1 LHSVR
6 IHPETW
12 KLVVQ
17 AAGLLLFGI
26 AFEAVFVAA
35 EAQLSPNIYFEASYT
50 LALIDTAPLAFV
62 LALLSLAFYGWL
74 FIPAGRGRLGWRQ
87 IDCVG
92 GFRWPIFGVAA
103 TLAWAYS
110 SYGYNYYFDQA
121 HQWDRLLLT
130 LLMFGTLRSP
140 LLIAVFCLE
149 LLVSRGQFGHLI
161 SSRTPIGDELS
172 IRVLGMVVGCAL
184 WNTLLCALASIPA
197 ASRIALVKTWCPSAR
212 VQIRS
217 LVYSI
222 LCLIGFYYAFGGL
235 SKLLIGASLIDWMRF
250 SHMENLFVASYLNGW
265 LNHLPETRILD
276 LAEWIR
282 SISVPISAMTLIVEL
297 GMLFVLLRQRG
308 TLLLLAA
315 VSAMHIGIVIMT
327 GIIFW
332 KWMILDLSLLAWLWF
347 WRNHEEVRC
356 IYSRSNF
363 IVSLLLIAAVMAAF
377 HENRFAWWNT
387 KWFKI
392 YEIEARD
399 EAGNRYLVDYA
410 DFAPYTLFDFYQPQ
424 ELRIH
429 TKVYGMSFNQG
440 VMQRLEE
447 ADPADLQQLSAT
459 PSGSDAGKAQGR
471 QKRIFNDFMI
481 RHFKHR
487 NSAPGQKVPPFLL
500 PSPSMHNRHLSA
512 PNLYRDQAPIVEVQ
526 LRFIEIFY
534 SGSKLHRMRDEIV
547 HTIRIPQ
554 GDERRRDSAGD

>member
-1 LHSVR
+1 MHSDR
-6 IHPETW
+6 IHPATW

-26 AFEAVFVAA
+26 AFEAAFVAA

-50 LALIDTAPLAFV
+50 VSLISSVPFAFV
-62 LALLSLAFYGWL
+62 LALLSLAFSCWL
-74 FIPAGRGRLGWRQ
+74 FIPASRGRLSWRQ

-92 GFRWPIFGVAA
+92 GFRWPIFGVVAS
-103 TLAWAYS
+103 LAWAYS
-110 SYGYNYYFDQA
+110 GYGYNYYFDQS
-121 HQWDRLLLT
+121 HLWDRLLLT

-140 LLIAVFCLE
+140 LLVAVFCLE

-161 SSRTPIGDELS
+161 ASRTPIGDELS

-184 WNTLLCALASIPA
+184 WNTLLCARASLPA

-235 SKLLIGASLIDWMRF
+235 SKLLIGANLTDWMRF

-265 LNHLPETRILD
+265 LNHLPETRILE

-282 SISVPISAMTLIVEL
+282 SISVPIAAMTLIIEL
-297 GMLFVLLRQRG
+297 GMLFILLRQRG

-315 VSAMHIGIVIMT
+315 VSSMQIGIVIMT

-347 WRNHEEVRC
+347 WRKHEEVRC

-387 KWFKI
+387 KWIKV
-392 YEIEARD
+392 YEIEAID

-410 DFAPYTLFDFYQPQ
+410 DFAPYILFDFYQPDQ
-424 ELRIH
+424 RRIQ
-429 TKVYGMSFNQG
+429 TKVYGMSFDQG
-440 VMQRLEE
+440 LMQGLEE
-447 ADPADLQQLSAT
+447 AEPADLQQIFAL
-459 PSGSDAGKAQGR
+459 PAQRDVAQARRR
-471 QKRIFNDFMI
+471 QKRIFNGFMK
-481 RHFKHR
+481 RHFEHR
-487 NSAPGQKVPPFLL
+487 NQGPGRSVPPFLL
-500 PSPSMHNRHLSA
+500 SSPSLHNRHLSA
-512 PNLYRDQAPIVEVQ
+512 PNLYRDQAPIVEIQ

-547 HTIRIPQ
+547 HTVRIPQ
-554 GDERRRDSAGD
+554 GD

>member
-1 LHSVR
+1 MHSVR
-6 IHPETW
+6 IHPATW

-110 SYGYNYYFDQA
+110 SYGYNYYLDQS

-161 SSRTPIGDELS
+161 SSRIPIGDELS

-282 SISVPISAMTLIVEL
+282 SSSVPISAMTLIVEL

-347 WRNHEEVRC
+347 WRNHEEVRR

-363 IVSLLLIAAVMAAF
+363 IVSLLLIAAVMVAF

-424 ELRIH
+424 ELRIQ
-429 TKVYGMSFNQG
+429 TKVYGMTFNQG

-447 ADPADLQQLSAT
+447 ADPADLQQLFAT
-459 PSGSDAGKAQGR
+459 PSGRDAGKAQGR

-481 RHFKHR
+481 RYFKHR

-512 PNLYRDQAPIVEVQ
+512 PNLYRDQAPIVKVQ

-534 SGSKLHRMRDEIV
+534 SDSKLHRMRDEIV

-554 GDERRRDSAGD
+554 GDERRVDSAGD

>member
-1 LHSVR
+1 MLSAR
-6 IHPETW
+6 INSATW

-17 AAGLLLFGI
+17 IAGLLLFGI
-26 AFEAVFVAA
+26 GFEAVFVAA
-35 EAQLSPNIYFEASYT
+35 EAQLPPKIYFEASYT
-50 LALIDTAPLAFV
+50 LALIDSVPLAFV

-92 GFRWPIFGVAA
+92 GFRWPIFGVVAS
-103 TLAWAYS
+103 LAWAYS
-110 SYGYNYYFDQA
+110 GYGYNYYFDQS
-121 HQWDRLLLT
+121 HLWDRLLLT

-140 LLIAVFCLE
+140 LLVAVFCLE

-161 SSRTPIGDELS
+161 ASRTPIGDELS

-184 WNTLLCALASIPA
+184 WNTLLCARASLPA

-212 VQIRS
+212 VPIRS

-235 SKLLIGASLIDWMRF
+235 SKLLIGANLTDWMRF

-265 LNHLPETRILD
+265 LNHLSETRILE

-282 SISVPISAMTLIVEL
+282 SISVPIAAMTLIIEL

-315 VSAMHIGIVIMT
+315 VSSMQFGIVIMT

-347 WRNHEEVRC
+347 WRKHEEVRC

-377 HENRFAWWNT
+377 HENRFAWWNA
-387 KWFKI
+387 KWIKI

-410 DFAPYTLFDFYQPQ
+410 DSAVRLAPPGVRNVQVTSTPIGVALVNGSRGGGACRAPPSRARPTST
-424 ELRIH
+424 EAAGPAREGLRSS
-429 TKVYGMSFNQG
+429 TGWLSKFGRRSRYC
-440 VMQRLEE
+440 RR
-447 ADPADLQQLSAT
+447 PAQCGF
-459 PSGSDAGKAQGR
+459 PRRGR
-471 QKRIFNDFMI
+471 D
-481 RHFKHR
+481 
-487 NSAPGQKVPPFLL
+487 S
-500 PSPSMHNRHLSA
+500 HL
-512 PNLYRDQAPIVEVQ
+512 
-526 LRFIEIFY
+526 
-534 SGSKLHRMRDEIV
+534 
-547 HTIRIPQ
+547 
-554 GDERRRDSAGD
+554 ERRKLRLRQPL